1 MEIVDVE
8 KKHEEE
14 LSRIWNWIQ
23 NRDGSETRQSYQV
36 TKEEYPF
43 PYIWIEWAA
52 IVDYGDCSLSIQLS
66 K

>member
-1 MEIVDVE
+1 MKTMDVE
-8 KKHEEE
+8 KVDEEEEE

-43 PYIWIEWAA
+43 PYIWMRLAN
-52 IVDYGDCSLSIQLS
+52 GDCSHSI
-66 K
+66 